1 MILGTYN
8 PESAASRRELAEHM
22 IAQLESWG
30 FEEGPQAGSER
41 VFVRCLDF
49 RLECRVYTSI
59 SGSATRAKDT
69 DAIRVSLIYTGT
81 PPRPLGKSPRVYRKG
96 VIPEIVGR
104 IKERVDEIEASVAKL
119 QRCHCGA
126 PKFTSGKGNK
136 VCAALCWKRAEAREQ
151 PETEKLVAPE
161 PRRAP
166 PAARGRL
173 TPAKPA
179 ASTTAP
185 VERTGR
191 RRADAPRGRAW

>member
-1 MILGTYN
+1 VILGTYN

-30 FEEGPQAGSER
+30 FEEGPQAGRER

-59 SGSATRAKDT
+59 SGSATRVKDT
-69 DAIRVSLIYTGT
+69 DAIRVSIIYTGT

-104 IKERVDEIEASVAKL
+104 IKERVDELEASVAKL
-119 QRCHCGA
+119 ERCHCGA
-126 PKFTSGKGNK
+126 PKFTSGKGNL
-136 VCAALCWKRAEAREQ
+136 VCAALCWTRAKPEPEPKPEPRQAAPTRLGPLTPAR
-151 PETEKLVAPE
+151 PAATTTAPE
-161 PRRAP
+161 P
-166 PAARGRL
+166 
-173 TPAKPA
+173 
-179 ASTTAP
+179 
-185 VERTGR
+185 RTGR